1 MKNKDFNDLLASID
15 QAREIHAG
23 TRKPSRVFKFD
34 PIMVKNLRLKLRASQ
49 AKFARMIGV
58 SVDTLQ
64 NWEQG
69 RRRPEGPALVLLKL
83 VEAAPETVLKALHA

>member
-1 MKNKDFNDLLASID
+1 MKNKDFKDLLASID
-15 QAREIHAG
+15 QVREIHAG
-23 TRKPSRVFKFD
+23 KRKPSRVFKFD

-83 VEAAPETVLKALHA
+83 VEAAPETVLQALHA

>member
-1 MKNKDFNDLLASID
+1 MKDKYFKELLKSID
-15 QAREIHAG
+15 ETRAIHAG
-23 TRKPSRVFKFD
+23 TLKPSRVFKFD